1 MSVEVLV
8 PAERRRRWS
17 EADKAALVAATDQL
31 GVNAVA
37 RQHRVS
43 TSLLYNWRAAR
54 RAAAELGVPGLAGEP
69 PVFVPVRVAP
79 QAADARSRQ
88 PQRPRTPARV
98 GKGQMLPEADV
109 IEIVLPDGVALRI
122 GGAVAVERVAAVLAM
137 LRAQP

>member
-1 MSVEVLV
+1 MSVEVLG

-17 EADKAALVAATDQL
+17 EANKAALVAATDQF
-31 GVNAVA
+31 GVTAVA

-69 PVFVPVRVAP
+69 PMFVPVRVAP

-88 PQRPRTPARV
+88 PRRPRTVARM
-98 GKGQMLPEADV
+98 GKGQASPEADV

-122 GGAVAVERVAAVLAM
+122 GGDVAVERVAAVLAM
-137 LRAQP
+137 LRTQP